1 MLDRVTNTVILEGE
15 MRGETRRGGERS
27 WRSWSL
33 GGKLSSE
40 QHMLALSESV
50 KTHRDCQ
57 IMIAGFQ
64 Y

>member
-15 MRGETRRGGERS
+15 MRGETRRGGEGS
-27 WRSWSL
+27 WRSWSV

-40 QHMLALSESV
+40 QHARSV